1 MRFAGIDIASERH
14 VVAVVDENG
23 DVLVRATGFGEDAD
37 GYAKLVGLLGPPA
50 DLTIAMEATGH
61 YWRNLFAAL
70 VTAGYAVALL
80 NPRRTHAFAA
90 ESLERTKTDEVDA
103 LSIARFAREKRVQ
116 PSRLRELLLDQL
128 RELVRLRQSL
138 TQAFGDKVREL
149 HRLVDLCFPEFTN
162 HVKSL
167 DTQQACALLERYPTA
182 RNMAAVSPAKLAR
195 LVCDSRNHKVGPELA
210 EALVTAA
217 RRSVGAH
224 HGPVYEV
231 QVRFVCEDLTTLRNR
246 LKNIEAD
253 VEAVLSQHELGGLL
267 RSINGL
273 GMKTVSV
280 LLAEVGDPA
289 LFESPKALAAYVGC
303 VPALRMSGKSR
314 GKRAPLTATG
324 SHRLRRA
331 LYMPT
336 LAAVQC
342 NPWLKVHYE
351 RHVANGKPKK
361 VALLACMNKLLH
373 AVYSVARTRTPFELR
388 PAAQAAT

>member
-14 VVAVVDENG
+14 VVAVVDEGG
-23 DVLVRATGFGEDAD
+23 DVLVRATGFGEDSD
-37 GYAKLVGLLGPPA
+37 GYAKLVELLGPPS

-103 LSIARFAREKRVQ
+103 LSIARFAREKRVES
-116 PSRLRELLLDQL
+116 SRLREPVLDEL
-128 RELVRLRQSL
+128 RELVRLRQRL

-149 HRLVDLCFPEFTN
+149 HRLVDLCFPEFTKY
-162 HVKSL
+162 VKSL
-167 DTQQACALLERYPTA
+167 DTLQASALLERYPTA
-182 RNMAAVSPAKLAR
+182 RSMAAVPPAKLAR
-195 LVCDSRNHKVGPELA
+195 LVCDGRRKVGAELA
-210 EALVTAA
+210 EALVGAA

-231 QVRFVCEDLTTLRNR
+231 QVRFVCEDLATLRKR
-246 LKNIEAD
+246 LKDIEAD
-253 VEAVLSQHELGGLL
+253 VEALLSQHELGGLL
-267 RSINGL
+267 RSIDGL

-289 LFESPKALAAYVGC
+289 LFKSAKALAAYVGC

-314 GKRAPLTATG
+314 AKRAPLTATG

-336 LAAVQC
+336 IAAVQC
-342 NPWLKVHYE
+342 NPWLKSHYE
-351 RHVANGKPKK
+351 RHVASGKPKK

-373 AVYSVARTRTPFELR
+373 AVHSVARTRTPFEPR
-388 PAAQAAT
+388 PAAHAAT